1 MKDIIHV
8 HTTFMCTTHV
18 CLDWCGAGT
27 GYLWNGKIRG
37 TTPNYICVYD
47 KCTVCVYMTYMI
59 HVCTSR
65 VKYQY
70 QYVYQCS
77 TGVYTTVLSTSKPK
91 VESTYMY
98 EYV

>member
-37 TTPNYICVYD
+37 TLRT
-47 KCTVCVYMTYMI
+47 TYM
-59 HVCTSR
+59 CMTSR

-91 VESTYMY
+91 VESSYMY